1 MRKTEEQRLAEL
13 RKRAAQIKAKIGRI
27 EAKTTA
33 AARKDETRLKVIV
46 GAALLADA
54 KHFQTTADFIRE
66 ILPRAVTADRDKEF
80 LQSKG
85 WLPAGTV
92 GKKEAESLNGVKN

>member
-1 MRKTEEQRLAEL
+1 MRKTEEERLDAL
-13 RKRAAQIKAKIGRI
+13 RKRAAQIKAKIGKI

-33 AARKDETRLKVIV
+33 AARKEETRLKVIV

-54 KHFQTTADFIRE
+54 KHYQVTADFIRE
-66 ILPRAVTADRDKEF
+66 VLPRAVTAERDKEF

-85 WLPAGTV
+85 WLAGGTTT
-92 GKKEAESLNGVKN
+92 GQ